1 LDIAPAR
8 YALKPSSTSRKDSS
22 AMTVAVR
29 KGLSKLHSLT
39 DLPLVLP
46 RGVEHNATK
55 IPIIGE
61 DKTQPC
67 KYTKEGWQERKQ

>member
-1 LDIAPAR
+1 
-8 YALKPSSTSRKDSS
+8 
-22 AMTVAVR
+22 MTVAVR